1 MPGGG
6 DDMLGEKIPYEI
18 FSRKFS
24 EGKNFWLKTVFML
37 KTVISIVIAGWD
49 LIRNSVSLIGMG

>member
-1 MPGGG
+1 
-6 DDMLGEKIPYEI
+6 MLGEKIPYEI

>member
-1 MPGGG
+1 MPGVG

-18 FSRKFS
+18 FSPKFS
-24 EGKNFWLKTVFML
+24 ERKNFFEISFML
-37 KTVISIVIAGWD
+37 KTAISFVIAGWD

>member
-1 MPGGG
+1 MICLEKKYL
-6 DDMLGEKIPYEI
+6 MKFSAQNLAKEKI
-18 FSRKFS
+18 F
-24 EGKNFWLKTVFML
+24 LKLVFML

>member
-18 FSRKFS
+18 FSQKFS
-24 EGKNFWLKTVFML
+24 EGKTFLKTVFML

>member
-1 MPGGG
+1 MIC
-6 DDMLGEKIPYEI
+6 LEKDYLM
-18 FSRKFS
+18 KFS
-24 EGKNFWLKTVFML
+24 AKSLARAKTFLKTVFML